1 MLVFSQQNNLNQEW
15 SYTSLHRAKGTHLV
29 SNLEFDLMDE
39 DADSTE
45 SCLMSGPLSSQPAAV
60 QKELWKLQKEDLL
73 QVD

>member
-1 MLVFSQQNNLNQEW
+1 
-15 SYTSLHRAKGTHLV
+15 
-29 SNLEFDLMDE
+29 MDE